1 MALNMLRAEPTKISV
16 PMKQKRY
23 MMKPIFLELPYF
35 GWAFELTVFF
45 VVWGLPALAFLLL
58 VFMVFK
64 YGSRLGKM
72 SLAAFICLVAVV
84 LYRVFSN

>member
-1 MALNMLRAEPTKISV
+1 MTKLMSCGNVKKGIYESFFG
-16 PMKQKRY
+16 Y
-23 MMKPIFLELPYF
+23 TPYF
-35 GWAFELTVFF
+35 GWVFELTFFF
-45 VVWGLPALAFLLL
+45 VVYGLPALAFLLL

-64 YGSRLGKM
+64 YGSRLGKI